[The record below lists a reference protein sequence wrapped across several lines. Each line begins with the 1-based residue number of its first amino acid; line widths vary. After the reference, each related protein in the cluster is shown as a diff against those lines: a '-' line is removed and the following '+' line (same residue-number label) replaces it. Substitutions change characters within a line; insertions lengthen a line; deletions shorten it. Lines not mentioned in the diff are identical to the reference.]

1 MTGGAAKAAR
11 IRQRG
16 AVLTTAMLQTRPVVG
31 LQPNVLVRA
40 RGTHAASASG
50 SRRRRLKAKRTDI
63 GDFGQALRAAAASR
77 RRQGGEGTSPRP
89 GQC

>member
-50 SRRRRLKAKRTDI
+50 SRRRRLKAKRADI
-63 GDFGQALRAAAASR
+63 GDFEQVHPPDAEPQGKPRAR
-77 RRQGGEGTSPRP
+77 LGPV
-89 GQC
+89 